1 MGAVYALFA
10 AWYFW
15 SPKFDG
21 LTYNDTKGK
30 IHFWG
35 MFIGV
40 KEKLAPSL
48 VPYVPAVYRGDVCI
62 WLNEILF
69 DTRNSFLVLKN
80 NYSNYIPLNTRCNDY
95 CIPDYD
101 QGCTKLY

>member
-1 MGAVYALFA
+1 MHFHYVLSMGAVFALFA
-10 AWYFW
+10 AWFFW

-48 VPYVPAVYRGDVCI
+48 VSFVPAVYRGDK
-62 WLNEILF
+62 E
-69 DTRNSFLVLKN
+69 
-80 NYSNYIPLNTRCNDY
+80 
-95 CIPDYD
+95 
-101 QGCTKLY
+101 